1 MRFKADKI
9 MMKFKNVIGM
19 CFLFV
24 SVLISSMTLAQM
36 NTEDRFR
43 LESIEIQGNERVTD
57 GTVLAYLP
65 AQVGDEITLATLDRF
80 ISILFATN
88 LFSDVSISRDE
99 NAVVIS
105 VRENPIINR
114 ITIEGNDVLTDEK
127 LLEELDIQPRRVY
140 TRDIAINSTKKLLD
154 IYRLSGRFAAEVVPK
169 VIRLENNR
177 VDLIFEVDE
186 GELIKIESIRFIGN
200 EAFSDFALRQV
211 ISSRKRRWWAFLS
224 GMDKYDPARLD
235 YDVRLLR
242 QFYLSRGYAEIN
254 VERVQGGLLQDRSGF
269 AVTFSITEGP
279 RFKFGDISIES
290 EIENLDLQELLD
302 VVSAKRN
309 DWYDSRL
316 IEEGLLNITN
326 ELGNL
331 GYAFVNV
338 VPEPTTSEDK
348 KYVNVL
354 IRIGKARKNFIER
367 IDFVNNT
374 RTLDSV
380 IRREM
385 EIIEGD
391 PFNRLKIERS
401 LRNIRGLGYFRDVDV
416 ETLPG
421 TAVNSSIM
429 RVKVEE
435 QPTGD
440 FSLGVG
446 YSSIEKGQ
454 VTLGLNERNFLG
466 SGRSVKFSAS
476 VSDTV
481 ADYRIGLT
489 EPYFLNR
496 NLSGSFE
503 VFSEDL
509 QADTVDIERT
519 GFSTSVY
526 LGAANDY
533 YHRVGYDLA
542 KNSTTQKSSEATSLT
557 GEENKSLTSSSVRY
571 TLGRRTLD
579 NRYDPTEGSLFEITE
594 EYSGLGGD
602 VNFLKTRLRS
612 AYYKPFAFR
621 KYVLGVRGEIG
632 YVDGLGDK
640 ISQSARFN
648 LGGRRLRG
656 FDGGGVGPRD
666 IGSGSAVG
674 GNKIYSG
681 SVEILSSLGLSE
693 DLGMRWTVFSDFGSV
708 WDTDYP
714 DGVTKPNDN
723 SMRQTLGVGLLWDTA
738 IGPLTFFW
746 ADPLSQESHDKT
758 KRFQFN
764 IGTRF

>member
-1 MRFKADKI
+1 
-9 MMKFKNVIGM
+9 
-19 CFLFV
+19 
-24 SVLISSMTLAQM
+24 
-36 NTEDRFR
+36 
-43 LESIEIQGNERVTD
+43 
-57 GTVLAYLP
+57 
-65 AQVGDEITLATLDRF
+65 
-80 ISILFATN
+80 
-88 LFSDVSISRDE
+88 
-99 NAVVIS
+99 
-105 VRENPIINR
+105 
-114 ITIEGNDVLTDEK
+114 
-127 LLEELDIQPRRVY
+127 
-140 TRDIAINSTKKLLD
+140 
-154 IYRLSGRFAAEVVPK
+154 
-169 VIRLENNR
+169 
-177 VDLIFEVDE
+177 
-186 GELIKIESIRFIGN
+186 
-200 EAFSDFALRQV
+200 
-211 ISSRKRRWWAFLS
+211 
-224 GMDKYDPARLD
+224 
-235 YDVRLLR
+235 
-242 QFYLSRGYAEIN
+242 
-254 VERVQGGLLQDRSGF
+254 
-269 AVTFSITEGP
+269 
-279 RFKFGDISIES
+279 
-290 EIENLDLQELLD
+290 
-302 VVSAKRN
+302 
-309 DWYDSRL
+309 
-316 IEEGLLNITN
+316 
-326 ELGNL
+326 
-331 GYAFVNV
+331 
-338 VPEPTTSEDK
+338 
-348 KYVNVL
+348 
-354 IRIGKARKNFIER
+354 
-367 IDFVNNT
+367 
-374 RTLDSV
+374 
-380 IRREM
+380 
-385 EIIEGD
+385 
-391 PFNRLKIERS
+391 
-401 LRNIRGLGYFRDVDV
+401 
-416 ETLPG
+416 
-421 TAVNSSIM
+421 M

-446 YSSIEKGQ
+446 YSSIEKGK
-454 VTLGLNERNFLG
+454 VTLGLNEKNFLG
-466 SGRSVKFSAS
+466 SGRSVKLSAS

-496 NLSGSFE
+496 NLNGSFE
-503 VFSEDL
+503 VFNEDL

-526 LGAANDY
+526 FGAADDY

>member
-9 MMKFKNVIGM
+9 MIKFKNVICL

-24 SVLISSMTLAQM
+24 SVLTSSMTLAQV

-43 LESIEIQGNERVTD
+43 LGSIEIQGNERVTD

-65 AQVGDEITLATLDRF
+65 AQVGDEITLAILDRF

-99 NAVVIS
+99 NDVVIS

-177 VDLIFEVDE
+177 IDLIFEVDE

-211 ISSRKRRWWAFLS
+211 ISSRKRRWWAFMS
-224 GMDKYDPARLD
+224 GMDKYDPSRLD

-279 RFKFGDISIES
+279 RFKFGNISIES
-290 EIENLDLQELLD
+290 EIENLNLQELLD
-302 VVSAKRN
+302 VVSAERN
-309 DWYDSRL
+309 EWYDSRV

-326 ELGNL
+326 ELGNI

-338 VPEPTTSEDK
+338 VPEATTSEDK

-354 IRIGKARKNFIER
+354 IRIGTARKNFIER

-401 LRNIRGLGYFRDVDV
+401 LRNIRGLGYFRNVDV

-421 TAVNSSIM
+421 SAADSGIM
-429 RVKVEE
+429 RIKVEE

-440 FSLGVG
+440 FSVGVG
-446 YSSIEKGQ
+446 YSSIEKGT
-454 VTLGLNERNFLG
+454 VTLGLNEKNFLG
-466 SGRSVKFSAS
+466 SGRSVKLSAS
-476 VSDTV
+476 VSDTA

-503 VFSEDL
+503 VFNEDV

-519 GFSTSVY
+519 GLSTSVY
-526 LGAANDY
+526 FGAADDY

-602 VNFLKTRLRS
+602 VNFLKTRFRS

-621 KYVLGVRGEIG
+621 KYVLGLRGEIG

-656 FDGGGVGPRD
+656 FDAGGVGPRD

-681 SVEILSSLGLSE
+681 SVEILSSLGLSD

-758 KRFQFN
+758 RRFQFN

>member
-1 MRFKADKI
+1 
-9 MMKFKNVIGM
+9 MMKLKNVIGM

-24 SVLISSMTLAQM
+24 SVLTSSLTLAQA
-36 NTEDRFR
+36 NTEKPFR
-43 LESIEIQGNERVTD
+43 LESIEIKGNERVTD

-65 AQVGDEITLATLDRF
+65 AQVGDEVTLVTLDRF
-80 ISILFATN
+80 ISTLFATN
-88 LFSDVSISRDE
+88 LFSDVSISRNE

-105 VRENPIINR
+105 VQENPIINR
-114 ITIEGNDVLTDEK
+114 INIEGNDVLTDEK

-140 TRDIAINSTKKLLD
+140 TRDIAINSSKKLLD
-154 IYRLSGRFAAEVVPK
+154 IYRLSGRFAAKVIPK

-211 ISSRKRRWWAFLS
+211 ISSRKRRWWAFMS
-224 GMDKYDPARLD
+224 GADKYDPARLD

-242 QFYLSRGYAEIN
+242 QFYLSRGYANIN
-254 VERVQGGLLQDRSGF
+254 VERVQGGLLRDRSGF
-269 AVTFSITEGP
+269 AVTFSIAEGP
-279 RFKFGDISIES
+279 RFKFGDISIKS
-290 EIENLDLQELLD
+290 EIQNLDLDELLGLLTAERD
-302 VVSAKRN
+302 E
-309 DWYDSRL
+309 WYDSRVV
-316 IEEGLLNITN
+316 EEGLLDITN

-338 VPEPTTSEDK
+338 APEVTTSEDQQ
-348 KYVNVL
+348 YVDVV
-354 IRIGKARKNFIER
+354 IRIGNSQKNFVER
-367 IDFVNNT
+367 IEVVNNT

-391 PFNRLKIERS
+391 PFNRLKIQRS
-401 LRNIRGLGYFRDVDV
+401 LRNIRGLGYFRNVEL

-421 TAVNSSIM
+421 TSANSSIM
-429 RVKVEE
+429 RINVEE

-440 FSLGVG
+440 FSVGVG
-446 YSSIEKGQ
+446 YSSIEKGK
-454 VTLGLNERNFLG
+454 VTLGLNEKNFLG

-476 VSDTV
+476 VSDSV

-496 NLSGSFE
+496 NLDGSFE
-503 VFSEDL
+503 VFNENIE
-509 QADTVDIERT
+509 ADTVDIKRT
-519 GFSTSVY
+519 GISTSVY
-526 LGAANDY
+526 FDAANDY
-533 YHRVGYDLA
+533 YHRVGYNLT

-557 GEENKSLTSSSVRY
+557 GEENKSLTSSSARY
-571 TLGRRTLD
+571 TLGRSTLD

-612 AYYKPFAFR
+612 SYYKPLAFR
-621 KYVLGVRGEIG
+621 KFVLGVRGEIG

-640 ISQSARFN
+640 ISQSRRFT
-648 LGGRRLRG
+648 LGGRQLRG
-656 FDGGGVGPRD
+656 FDSGGIGPRD
-666 IGSGSAVG
+666 SGSGSAVG
-674 GNKIYSG
+674 GNKVYSG
-681 SVEILSSLGLSE
+681 SVEIISNLGLSD
-693 DLGMRWTVFSDFGSV
+693 DLGIRWTVFSDFGSV

-723 SMRQTLGVGLLWDTA
+723 AMRQTLGVGFLWDTA

-746 ADPLSQESHDKT
+746 ADPISKESHDKT

>member
-1 MRFKADKI
+1 
-9 MMKFKNVIGM
+9 MMILKNVIGM

-24 SVLISSMTLAQM
+24 SLLTSSLTLAQT
-36 NTEDRFR
+36 NTEKRFR

-80 ISILFATN
+80 ISTLFATS
-88 LFSDVSISRDE
+88 LFSDVSISRNE
-99 NAVVIS
+99 NAVVIF
-105 VRENPIINR
+105 VQENPIINR
-114 ITIEGNDVLTDEK
+114 INIEGNDVLTDEK
-127 LLEELDIQPRRVY
+127 ILEELDIQPRRVY
-140 TRDIAINSTKKLLD
+140 TRDIAVNASKKLLD
-154 IYRLSGRFAAEVVPK
+154 IYRLSGRFAAKVIPK

-186 GELIKIESIRFIGN
+186 GELIKIEAIRFIGN

-211 ISSRKRRWWAFLS
+211 ISSRKRRWWAFMS
-224 GMDKYDPARLD
+224 GADKYDPARLD

-242 QFYLSRGYAEIN
+242 QFYLSRGYADIN
-254 VERVQGGLLQDRSGF
+254 VERVQGGLLRDRSGF
-269 AVTFSITEGP
+269 AVTFSIAEGP

-290 EIENLDLQELLD
+290 ELENLDLNDLRD
-302 VVSAKRN
+302 VVTAER
-309 DWYDSRL
+309 DEWYDSRVV
-316 IEEGLLNITN
+316 EEGLLNITN

-338 VPEPTTSEDK
+338 VPELKTSEDQ
-348 KYVNVL
+348 KYVDVL
-354 IRIGKARKNFIER
+354 IRIGAAQKNFVER
-367 IDFVNNT
+367 IEVVNNT

-421 TAVNSSIM
+421 SSANSGIM
-429 RVKVEE
+429 RINVEE

-440 FSLGVG
+440 FSVGLG
-446 YSSIEKGQ
+446 YSSIEKGK
-454 VTLGLNERNFLG
+454 VTLGLNEKNFLG
-466 SGRSVKFSAS
+466 SGRAVKFSAS
-476 VSDTV
+476 VSDTN
-481 ADYRIGLT
+481 ADYRVGLT

-496 NLSGSFE
+496 NLVGSFE
-503 VFSEDL
+503 VFNEDVE
-509 QADTVDIERT
+509 ADTVDIERT
-519 GFSTSVY
+519 GFATSVY
-526 LGAANDY
+526 FDAADDY
-533 YHRVGYDLA
+533 YHRVGYTLA
-542 KNSTTQKSSEATSLT
+542 NNKTTQKSTEATSLN
-557 GEENKSLTSSSVRY
+557 GEENKSLTSSSAIY
-571 TLGRRTLD
+571 TLGRRTVD
-579 NRYDPTEGSLFEITE
+579 NRFDPTEGSLFEITE

-602 VNFLKTRLRS
+602 VNYLKTNLRS

-621 KYVLGVRGEIG
+621 KFVLGIRGELG

-640 ISQSARFN
+640 VSQSARFT

-656 FDGGGVGPRD
+656 FDSGGIGPRD
-666 IGSGSAVG
+666 SGSGSAVG
-674 GNKIYSG
+674 GNKVYSG
-681 SVEILSSLGLSE
+681 SVEIISNFGLSD
-693 DLGMRWTVFSDFGSV
+693 DLGIRWTVFSDFGSV
-708 WDTDYP
+708 WETDYP

-723 SMRQTLGVGLLWDTA
+723 AMRQTLGVGFLWDTG

-746 ADPLSQESHDKT
+746 ADPISRESHDKT